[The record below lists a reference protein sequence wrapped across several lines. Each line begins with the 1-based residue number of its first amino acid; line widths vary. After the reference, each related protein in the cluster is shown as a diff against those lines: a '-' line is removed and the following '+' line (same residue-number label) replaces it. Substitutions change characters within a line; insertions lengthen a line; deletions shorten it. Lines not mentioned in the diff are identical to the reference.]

1 MWTVTFQNMCL
12 WNKQQERAGNV
23 STGEDSVEEESDR
36 TRDSKQDI

>member
-12 WNKQQERAGNV
+12 WNKQKRAGNV

-36 TRDSKQDI
+36 TRNFK